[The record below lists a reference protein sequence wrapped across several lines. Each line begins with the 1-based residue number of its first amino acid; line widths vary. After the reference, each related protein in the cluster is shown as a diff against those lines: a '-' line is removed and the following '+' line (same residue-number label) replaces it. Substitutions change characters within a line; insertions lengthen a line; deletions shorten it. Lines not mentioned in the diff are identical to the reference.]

1 MVGKYLTLR
10 LKALRIIR
18 RRVAHRYDRT
28 KRKWATARINSS
40 VINAP
45 YAMARLGYATAQKK
59 DPNVMIEEW
68 EKHVEK
74 SDNEA
79 K

>member
-1 MVGKYLTLR
+1 MLPMRWLALGMR
-10 LKALRIIR
+10 L
-18 RRVAHRYDRT
+18 
-28 KRKWATARINSS
+28 
-40 VINAP
+40 P
-45 YAMARLGYATAQKK
+45 QKK